1 MGRVGFIYRTDVH
14 VSDKNPASW
23 KGDYSAE
30 VFDNLTQIGVLAK
43 NHGAAAV
50 LDGGDYF
57 HTKSPGRNS
66 HSLVEQTARIHQ
78 AYPCPVWCV
87 EGNHD
92 ITNNDLASI
101 ERQPLGVLYAAG
113 VFGQLREQ
121 VFEDGDIRVR
131 VVGVPYSPH
140 RTLDELRAIRKQP
153 GDTHLIA
160 IVHALAGRNPPPSV
174 QEFFGE
180 PVFNYEDLSLD
191 GGPDCWAWGHWHKDQ
206 GVEVVK
212 GRPFVNLGA
221 VSRGALVKEN
231 LSRNPKV
238 AFMEIDGKGL
248 RVTPML
254 LQVADAAD
262 VFDLER
268 KERHDKEGKE
278 IEAFV
283 TRLHEQTALDPSAS
297 VEDTI
302 ASLGFARDVQS
313 TALEYIARA
322 RAEIG

>member
-14 VSDKNPASW
+14 VSDKNPSSW

-30 VFDNLTQIGVLAK
+30 VFGNLEQIGVMAK
-43 NHGAAAV
+43 DRGAIAV

-57 HTKSPGRNS
+57 HTKAPGRNP
-66 HSLVEQTARIHQ
+66 HSLVEQTARIHKE
-78 AYPCPVWCV
+78 YPCPVWTI

-92 ITNNDLASI
+92 ITSNDLASI
-101 ERQPLGVLYAAG
+101 ERQPLGVLYATG
-113 VFGQLREQ
+113 VFGHLREE

-131 VVGVPYSPH
+131 VIGVPYSPH
-140 RTLDELRAIRKQP
+140 RTLDELRSIRKKP

-160 IVHALAGRNPPPSV
+160 VVHALAGLKPPPSV

-180 PVFNYEDLSLD
+180 PVFDYADLTHED
-191 GGPDCWAWGHWHKDQ
+191 GPDCWAWGHWHKDQ
-206 GVEVVK
+206 GIEVVN
-212 GRPFVNLGA
+212 GRQFVNLGA

-231 LSRNPKV
+231 LSRTPKV

-248 RVTPML
+248 RVTPLL
-254 LQVADAAD
+254 LQVASAED
-262 VFDLER
+262 VFDLEK

-283 TRLHEQTALDPSAS
+283 TRLHEATAIDPSAS
-297 VEDTI
+297 VEETLR
-302 ASLGFARDVQS
+302 SLSFAQDIQVM
-313 TALEYIARA
+313 AMEYITRA